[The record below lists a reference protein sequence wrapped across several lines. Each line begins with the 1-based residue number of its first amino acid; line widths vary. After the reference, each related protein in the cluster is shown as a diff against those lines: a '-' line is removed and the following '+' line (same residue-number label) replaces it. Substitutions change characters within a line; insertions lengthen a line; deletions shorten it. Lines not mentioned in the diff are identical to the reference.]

1 MEGGRP
7 VLDGHLDFVIDDQGF
22 KDRFPAADTGLTTE
36 SHFRPRRTE
45 FHPANHPGSIP
56 SRTSRPS
63 EGSDSSMADRGQ
75 SFLTNRCEMA
85 SFKLSA
91 TIKGCGRNKNNRL
104 GTSQAEL
111 VCSVEIARCPEEDNR
126 MKASTL
132 SSSRISPIITML
144 YAQSEQR
151 KRTEVYKSRVN
162 ERAGKTTT
170 FLNRHEIQLHGTSNK
185 NLDYDDALQRAL
197 S

>member
-1 MEGGRP
+1 
-7 VLDGHLDFVIDDQGF
+7 
-22 KDRFPAADTGLTTE
+22 
-36 SHFRPRRTE
+36 
-45 FHPANHPGSIP
+45 
-56 SRTSRPS
+56 
-63 EGSDSSMADRGQ
+63 
-75 SFLTNRCEMA
+75 
-85 SFKLSA
+85 
-91 TIKGCGRNKNNRL
+91 
-104 GTSQAEL
+104 

-170 FLNRHEIQLHGTSNK
+170 FLNRHEIQLHGTSDKIWTMMMHCRGRFLHLFTPIAFCARENDSFSSK
-185 NLDYDDALQRAL
+185 RCFATCSFAKDEAKTAG
-197 S
+197 